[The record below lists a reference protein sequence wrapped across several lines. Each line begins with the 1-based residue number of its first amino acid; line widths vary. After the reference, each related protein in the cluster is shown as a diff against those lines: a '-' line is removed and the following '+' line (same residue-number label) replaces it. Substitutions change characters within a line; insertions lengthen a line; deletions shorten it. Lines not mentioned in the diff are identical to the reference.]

1 MSDGVMMD
9 TETEPNMI
17 VEANLNR
24 SQSVR
29 AVFENAPR
37 YLNSRRV
44 DMEMR
49 SEAVRTWA
57 AKLER
62 RRMMDIGC
70 GDGSISLPL
79 LTPSTKV
86 TLLDLSANMLERAR
100 ANVPVEMI
108 GNVEL
113 RHGDFQGAEFD
124 PASFDL
130 IITVGVIAHVASP
143 DAFLGKIRDLLR
155 PNGWIILEFTDAFHG
170 VGRIDRF
177 FGWMKERI
185 APRKYST
192 NLISARDVT
201 RWLAKHGFTMVSE
214 YRYSRPPLPGIHRVV
229 PASLLIQMVRMIF
242 GSARKN
248 RNAWLGNEHIC
259 LVRAEG

>member
-1 MSDGVMMD
+1 MMD
-9 TETEPNMI
+9 TQTGRNM
-17 VEANLNR
+17 VAEANLNR

-37 YLNSRRV
+37 YLKSRRV
-44 DMEMR
+44 DMELR

-57 AKLER
+57 ANLER

-79 LTPSTKV
+79 LTPSTKM

-100 ANVPVEMI
+100 ANVPAEMTR
-108 GNVEL
+108 NVEL
-113 RHGDFQGAEFD
+113 REGDFQTAEFD

-130 IITVGVIAHVASP
+130 IITVGVMAHVASP
-143 DAFLGKIRDLLR
+143 SAFLGKVRDLLR
-155 PNGWIILEFTDAFHG
+155 PNGWLIVEFTDAFHG

-192 NLISARDVT
+192 NLIAARDVT
-201 RWLAKHGFTMVSE
+201 RWLSKQGFTMVSE
-214 YRYSRPPLPGIHRVV
+214 YRYSRLPLPGIHRVV
-229 PASLLIQMVRMIF
+229 PASLLVRLVRMIF

-259 LVRAEG
+259 LLRAEG

>member
-1 MSDGVMMD
+1 MD
-9 TETEPNMI
+9 TQTGWNMV

-44 DMEMR
+44 DMKIR

-57 AKLER
+57 ENLEW

-70 GDGSISLPL
+70 GDGSISIPL
-79 LTPSTKV
+79 LTPSTKL

-100 ANVPVEMI
+100 TNVPAEMAR
-108 GNVEL
+108 NVEL
-113 RHGDFQGAEFD
+113 REGDFQRAEFD

-130 IITVGVIAHVASP
+130 IITVGVMAHVASP

-155 PNGWIILEFTDAFHG
+155 PNGWLILEFTDAFHG

-192 NLISARDVT
+192 NLIAARDVT
-201 RWLAKHGFTMVSE
+201 RWLSKHGFTMVSE
-214 YRYSRPPLPGIHRVV
+214 YRYSRLPLPGIHRLV
-229 PASLLIQMVRMIF
+229 PASLLVRLVRMIF

-259 LVRAEG
+259 LLCAEG